1 MFMID
6 RHNVENAVS
15 AIDTVCLAGLIS
27 DSVTNDPDWTGV
39 FV

>member
-1 MFMID
+1 MFMI
-6 RHNVENAVS
+6 HQLNVENGTS

-27 DSVTNDPDWTGV
+27 DSVTNHPDWTGV